1 MRLVLGTDP
10 LDWARCPCTAAV
22 VEALSQRPQIA
33 AVSSAAARR
42 HRTAADGAAA
52 ARHHHT
58 AVVAVA
64 AAAAVQ
70 CRPIIR
76 PNY

>member
-10 LDWARCPCTAAV
+10 RDWARCLYTAAV
-22 VEALSQRPQIA
+22 VDALSQRPQIA
-33 AVSSAAARR
+33 AGSSAAARR

-52 ARHHHT
+52 ARHHHI
-58 AVVAVA
+58 AVA
-64 AAAAVQ
+64 AAAAAVR